1 MTDFLSHT
9 SIIDSPLTFQPKE
22 FDNMSYPMSDFYKA
36 ISEHTGL
43 FIVNGISY
51 TSLIPSINNLYFFIK
66 ESVNVEYLL
75 SFNAIIDIKQK
86 KLNEFIVFYYPDSKV
101 TILLQDFNNVKENK
115 TTT

>member
-1 MTDFLSHT
+1 
-9 SIIDSPLTFQPKE
+9 
-22 FDNMSYPMSDFYKA
+22 MSYPMSDFYKT